1 MIRSF
6 KSNAL
11 SRYWTKGQEN
21 RIKPEWRSKVR
32 LVLSRLDAAERPEE
46 MNAPRLWLSRPDRE
60 HARALRRIRFAQLAH
75 YVCLERH
82 RLQSMLK

>member
-21 RIKPEWRSKVR
+21 RIKPEWRKVR

-46 MNAPRLWLSRPDRE
+46 MNAPGYGF
-60 HARALRRIRFAQLAH
+60 HALTGRRIRFAQLAH

-82 RLQSMLK
+82 RCNRC